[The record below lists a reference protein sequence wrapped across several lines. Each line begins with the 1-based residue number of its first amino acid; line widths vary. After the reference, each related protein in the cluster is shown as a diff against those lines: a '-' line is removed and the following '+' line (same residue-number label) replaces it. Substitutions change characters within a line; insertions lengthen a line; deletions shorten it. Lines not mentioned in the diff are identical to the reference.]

1 MHDALLFTIMTW
13 RMKKDIKN
21 ILVVFFIVLTL
32 FLLFP
37 VFSVFQIFAMRV
49 GYFENEMTEFNQLFT
64 E

>member
-49 GYFENEMTEFNQLFT
+49 GYFENEK
-64 E
+64 